1 MEGDPNA
8 TIASQVLTWR
18 PMADAQAVAKQV
30 PTALVLAVIHRESG
44 GDPDAFNV
52 EAKVNDASFG
62 LMQILLQTSRK
73 LGFQGVPRMLFEPA
87 VNIELGT
94 RYLRD
99 LLRKRGDVYLAL
111 IEYNGGPVAVTLYL
125 KGWRL
130 GPAVHYA
137 NVVNRL
143 YLYYQQR
150 LQMGGGQP

>member
-8 TIASQVLTWR
+8 SIASQVLTWR
-18 PMADAQAVAKQV
+18 AMADTQAVRYSV

-52 EAKVNDASFG
+52 EAKVQDASFG
-62 LMQILLQTSRK
+62 LMQILLQTSRR
-73 LGFQGVPRMLFEPA
+73 LGFQDVPRMLFDPGT
-87 VNIELGT
+87 NIELGT

-111 IEYNGGPVAVTLYL
+111 IEYNGGPGAVTLYL
-125 KGWRL
+125 KGWKY

-150 LQMGGGQP
+150 LQLWGG